1 MRYGMV
7 IDLRRCVGCQT
18 CSIACKMSNNLP
30 KDMLWLKVK
39 DEAGTTLDVATGTYP
54 NVAMR
59 YTPINCMHC
68 SNAPCAAVCPTKAT
82 YRDENGIVVQ
92 NNDLCVGCGACI
104 AACPYEGVRTM
115 NVGEPEFYLD
125 FDLGHATAPRHMANK
140 VEKCNLC
147 AGRLALGEKPAYME
161 LCPGRA
167 RYFGDLD
174 DPNSEVCK
182 VMEGR
187 KVMRLKEEAGTEPNV
202 YYLIG

>member
-18 CSIACKMSNNLP
+18 CTMACKMSNNLP

-39 DEAGTTLDVATGTYP
+39 DEAGSTLDVATGTYP
-54 NVAMR
+54 NLSMR
-59 YTPINCMHC
+59 YTPVNCMHC
-68 SNAPCAAVCPTKAT
+68 TNAPCAAVCPTKAT
-82 YRDENGIVVQ
+82 YRNEQGIVVQ
-92 NNDLCVGCGACI
+92 DSSLCVGCGACI

-125 FDLGHATAPRHMANK
+125 IELGHATAPRHVANT

-147 AGRLALGEKPAYME
+147 AGRLAAGEKPACME

-174 DPNSEVCK
+174 DPNSDVCK
-182 VMEGR
+182 AMEGR
-187 KVMRLKEEAGTEPNV
+187 KVMRLQEEAGTEPNV
-202 YYLIG
+202 YYIIG